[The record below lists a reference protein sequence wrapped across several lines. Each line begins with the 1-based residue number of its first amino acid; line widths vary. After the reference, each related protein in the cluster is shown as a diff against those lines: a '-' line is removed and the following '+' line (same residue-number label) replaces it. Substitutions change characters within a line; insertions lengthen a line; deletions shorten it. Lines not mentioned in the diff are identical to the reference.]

1 MALNGTEA
9 LTGAV
14 WCRCLFVLLL
24 VSFLLLFPSCSEG
37 HWPESGDLW
46 NTELRSLAA
55 IARSAAD
62 PQGSAQAFK
71 KARGVVIKAYK
82 RIDR

>member
-14 WCRCLFVLLL
+14 WCRCLFVLFL

-37 HWPESGDLW
+37 HWPYESGDLW
-46 NTELRSLAA
+46 NTEFRSLAA
-55 IARSAAD
+55 IARSASW
-62 PQGSAQAFK
+62 GSAQAFK